1 MGIFKKY
8 KTLIL
13 IVAIVIIAGV
23 AYTILF
29 GGGDDALLTAESP
42 GNTASAEESNL
53 LTLLLDLREVKLDE
67 SIFSDP
73 VFRSLEDFSQDLVSE
88 PVGRENP
95 FAPIDF
101 SGIQEE

>member
-13 IVAIVIIAGV
+13 IIALIIIAGV
-23 AYTILF
+23 AYTVLF
-29 GGGDDALLTAESP
+29 GGQDNNLLVSERID
-42 GNTASAEESNL
+42 NTASAEESNL
-53 LTLLLDLREVKLDE
+53 LTILLDLQEVELDE

-73 VFRSLEDFSQDLVSE
+73 VFRSLEDFGQDIVPE

-101 SGIQEE
+101 ITSEEE